1 MNKALRFG
9 VVGTGAV
16 GGYYGGLLAR
26 FGYDTHFLLNSDY
39 AHVKEKGLLVASK
52 DGDFHLAPVPA
63 YQQAGD
69 MPLCDVVLLALKT
82 TANHLLPEILPHMTR
97 PDGIVVALQNGLG
110 VEAEIRAV
118 LPRATI
124 LGGLCFLCSNKI
136 GPGHIH
142 HLDYGSVRIGEYRE
156 DGTAAGITASLDLI
170 ASLFKKAGIDVMTT
184 DNLGLARWQ
193 KLVWNMAF
201 NGVSVVLNANT
212 AQIMADAAA
221 VDLARD
227 IMTEVIAGANSHGYD
242 LDETFIDVMMSATA
256 EMVDY
261 NPSMKLDF
269 ESHRPLEIEA
279 IYERPIMTAQKM
291 GVDMPTAAVIARQ
304 LAFLD
309 RRNRHGL

>member
-1 MNKALRFG
+1 MEKQIRVG

-26 FGYDTHFLLNSDY
+26 SGHETHFLLNSDY
-39 AHVKEKGLLVASK
+39 THVKKNGLTVSSK
-52 DGDFHLAPVPA
+52 DGDFHLATVAA

-69 MPLCDVVLLALKT
+69 MPLCDAVLLALKT
-82 TANHLLPEILPHMTR
+82 TANHLLPDILPQMIK

-118 LPRATI
+118 LPQATI
-124 LGGLCFLCSNKI
+124 LGGLCFLCSNKV

-142 HLDYGSVRIGEYRE
+142 HLDYGSIRIGEYRE
-156 DGTAAGITASLDLI
+156 DGAAAGITPALEKVASFF
-170 ASLFKKAGIDVMTT
+170 SKAGIEVMTT

-212 AQIMADAAA
+212 AQIMADPAAI
-221 VDLARD
+221 DLARD
-227 IMTEVIAGANSHGYD
+227 IMTEVIAGARSYD
-242 LDETFIDVMMSATA
+242 YELDEAFIEVMMSATA

-269 ESHRPLEIEA
+269 EARRPLEVEA
-279 IYERPIMTAQKM
+279 IYERPIMAARKQ
-291 GVDMPTAAVIARQ
+291 GVKMPTASVIARQ

-309 RRNRHGL
+309 RRNRCR